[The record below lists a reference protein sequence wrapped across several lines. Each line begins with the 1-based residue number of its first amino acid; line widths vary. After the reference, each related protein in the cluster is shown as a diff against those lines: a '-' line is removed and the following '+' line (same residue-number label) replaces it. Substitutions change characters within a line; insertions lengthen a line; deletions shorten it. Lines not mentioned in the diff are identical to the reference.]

1 MLPATKLKDKTT
13 LGRGQIPSDSNKA
26 GSDPG
31 KSGQRGDLAYE

>member
-1 MLPATKLKDKTT
+1 MLSAAKVKDKNT
-13 LGRGQIPSDSNKA
+13 LGHGQVPCDSSKA